1 MGHVTYNPEPAPAH
15 PRRNDPSGG
24 GTLSSSLN
32 GSAA

>member
-1 MGHVTYNPEPAPAH
+1 MGHVTDNPEPAPAH

-24 GTLSSSLN
+24 TLSSSLN